1 MTTPSQNGT
10 NPTNPPSETNSVHDW
25 NNDSTWASA
34 LETINQLDAELRQ
47 AFVEDANQCVNSI
60 ERTLLDQTEKHDA
73 LGTQNEICR
82 DLHNLKGA
90 SASVGLVDLTNLLH
104 ELEGAFESSGRLTRC
119 EETGTLCEG
128 SGTPNDKTAD
138 LYTAID
144 RIRQSIAPL
153 GKESE
158 AVSNHLN
165 SDLATSAQLTISPG
179 IDKSAFKHDNT
190 TGLVRVEVEKLNRL
204 MDHLARLVMLRNRR
218 ETEIASLGSLFGEL
232 VSTASK
238 VRSLGTSLTDLGQLE
253 DAALASDVANDLH
266 EIHRTLNLRIR
277 PLSEGN
283 SAVTTFISD
292 FRRELTSLRRTPLS
306 GLAQRIHRAVVD
318 AAQLENKEVEF
329 EFVGKQERLETDL
342 QQKLLDA
349 LIHVARNAVCHGIEP
364 ADQREQEGKP
374 RRGTVTV
381 SVTASP
387 ESLLFEVKDD
397 GRGLAF
403 ESIHKKAIQLGLSD
417 RNQTLGRNELA
428 RLILRPGFT
437 TRNHVN
443 TAAGRGIGL
452 DVVASDIEKMRGWVD
467 IQSSEGI
474 GTTVR
479 LHIPLPSLIQH
490 VLLLRHQGQCYGI
503 PMHSVRSTGPSK
515 TNSPNID
522 LSTAFDLPHIEN
534 AVAVLI
540 ENQTQNAGEPSEKML
555 GQFTLLAE
563 EVIGPEEMV
572 VRPLPEMLRSHP
584 YISGI
589 TLSGAG
595 ESVLML
601 DPHLLAQSEQM
612 CEVKSDQAAALTPQ
626 SIAGNSVS
634 SPPTTAT
641 AIVLSDSISTR
652 RTVLRALKQSQ
663 YQVRQFT
670 NFKEASHFLRKHQ
683 VQLIFFDDR
692 SRISHLIDSVREI
705 SDSSSLEATQFIS
718 IGHSSPAFIEEAGFA
733 IKNVTRPID
742 AIKIR
747 EALRTLE
754 RENFSLASSDHQSKV
769 KA

>member
-1 MTTPSQNGT
+1 MTMPSQNGT
-10 NPTNPPSETNSVHDW
+10 NPTTPPPRNNGVHDW
-25 NNDSTWASA
+25 NNDSTWSSA
-34 LETINQLDAELRQ
+34 LETINQLDTELRH

-60 ERTLLDQTEKHDA
+60 ERRLLDQTGKHDA

-104 ELEGAFESSGRLTRC
+104 EIEGAFESSGRLTPC
-119 EETGTLCEG
+119 DETGTPCDET
-128 SGTPNDKTAD
+128 GTPYNKNAD

-153 GKESE
+153 DKESE
-158 AVSNHLN
+158 AGSNHLN
-165 SDLATSAQLTISPG
+165 SDLATSGQLTIAPG
-179 IDKSAFKHDNT
+179 SDNSAVKYDNT
-190 TGLVRVEVEKLNRL
+190 TGLVRVEVGKLNRL

-232 VSTASK
+232 ASTASK

-318 AAQLENKEVEF
+318 AAKLEDKEVKF

-403 ESIHKKAIQLGLSD
+403 ESIHKKAIQLGLSG
-417 RNQTLGRNELA
+417 RNQALARDELA

-443 TAAGRGIGL
+443 PAAGRGIGL

-467 IQSSEGI
+467 IQSSEGV

-490 VLLLRHQGQCYGI
+490 VLLLRHQGQCYGV
-503 PMHSVRSTGPSK
+503 PMHSVRSTGPGK

-522 LSTAFDLPHIEN
+522 LSAAFGLPHIEN
-534 AVAVLI
+534 PFAVLI
-540 ENQTQNAGEPSEKML
+540 ESQTQNSGEASEHFL

-601 DPHLLAQSEQM
+601 DPHLLAQSEKIG
-612 CEVKSDQAAALTPQ
+612 EGKSGPATALAPQPISNHSASNPSITP
-626 SIAGNSVS
+626 
-634 SPPTTAT
+634 T

-652 RTVLRALKQSQ
+652 RTVHRALERSQ

-670 NFKEASHFLRKHQ
+670 NFKEASHFLRKHTA
-683 VQLIFFDDR
+683 QLIFFDDR
-692 SRISHLIDSVREI
+692 SRISHLIESVLEI
-705 SDSSSLEATQFIS
+705 SDPSSLEATQFIS
-718 IGHSSPAFIEEAGFA
+718 IGHSPPASIAEAGFA
-733 IKNVTRPID
+733 IANVTRPID

-747 EALRTLE
+747 EALNTLGCGT
-754 RENFSLASSDHQSKV
+754 FPADSSEYPSKV